1 MTETTASTAPAATA
15 QADAE
20 ATAAGA
26 ATPATLRTASARQ
39 PLAFAALLLALLAL
53 ALAAA
58 LWFVSGQR
66 IDGLRYDLARR
77 LSDGDSI
84 ARESRSESRQA
95 KEEVQALAARV
106 GLLEARLNEAQG
118 QQAALESMYQEL
130 ARGRDERLLAEI
142 EQSVA
147 IAAQQLQLA
156 GNVEAALIA
165 LQNADTRLAQNGNA
179 QFAGARRLIARD
191 IERLKALPQAD
202 VSGMAVRLE
211 GIVATIDTLPLA
223 YAQRPPGTPAGAKTD
238 AGADTSTSASASAS
252 AAAPSPREAAYWRG
266 LLAGAWAEIKQM
278 VRIERMDEDAPA
290 LLAPSQALFLRENLR
305 LRLINARLSLL
316 QRDGESFRDDLKLAA
331 KWLAQYFDMRTPAVK
346 SAHDTLRKLAAAN
359 LDLTLPNLDETQAA
373 LRNIRLVREKR

>member
-15 QADAE
+15 QVDAE

-26 ATPATLRTASARQ
+26 ATPASPRTASARQ

-58 LWFVSGQR
+58 LWFVSGNR

-77 LSDGDSI
+77 LSDGDNI

-95 KEEVQALAARV
+95 REDVQALAARV

-142 EQSVA
+142 EQSVG

-223 YAQRPPGTPAGAKTD
+223 YAQRPPGTPPDAKTD
-238 AGADTSTSASASAS
+238 AGADASTSASAS

-278 VRIERMDEDAPA
+278 VRIERMDQDAPA

-316 QRDGESFRDDLKLAA
+316 QRDSESFRDDLKLAA
-331 KWLAQYFDMRTPAVK
+331 KWLTQYFDMRAPAVK
-346 SAHDTLRKLAAAN
+346 SAHDTLQKLAAAN